1 MTDASPGRADS
12 PARAI
17 AGGVRL
23 DIRVSPGAG
32 KTGVAGLETGADG
45 ISRLKLRIAA
55 PPVDG
60 AANKATLA
68 FLAKAA
74 GRPKR
79 DCALTKGQKNRSKT
93 VEITGAPD
101 AILARLQELWK
112 EEREA

>member
-1 MTDASPGRADS
+1 MTDASP
-12 PARAI
+12 ARPI

-23 DIRVSPGAG
+23 DIRVTPGAG
-32 KTGVAGLETGADG
+32 KTGAAGLETGADG
-45 ISRLKLRIAA
+45 VARLKLRIAA

-60 AANKATLA
+60 AANTAALV

-79 DCALTKGQKNRSKT
+79 HCALTRGRKNRSKT

-101 AILARLQELWK
+101 AILARLQKLWK
-112 EEREA
+112 KEREA